1 MLTRLLV
8 FLCNHSPFL
17 RRMLWRWW
25 YSKLAREVA
34 TERWTFMNYGFAPA
48 DDAPLSLDPE
58 DEPDRLCIQLYEHVV
73 SPASLSGADVLEVG
87 CGRGGGAS
95 YLARYHRPAHF
106 TGIDFSPQAIAFCTE
121 RHRSIPNL
129 QFAAGDAENL
139 AYPDS
144 TFDAVVNVESS
155 HCYGNVARFFAEAHR
170 VLRPG
175 GWFLFAD
182 LRDPAEAAEL
192 EPLLRRQSWSGVEK
206 EDITAAVIH
215 ALKLDDARKSALI
228 AEWVPPRLRPL
239 FREFAGLSGGKISR
253 ALQSGEL
260 VYLRFALRK

>member
-1 MLTRLLV
+1 
-8 FLCNHSPFL
+8 
-17 RRMLWRWW
+17 
-25 YSKLAREVA
+25 
-34 TERWTFMNYGFAPA
+34 MNYGFAPA
-48 DDAPLSLDPE
+48 DATLLRLDPA
-58 DEPDRLCIQLYEHVV
+58 DEPDRLCIQLYERVV
-73 SPASLSGADVLEVG
+73 SPAKLSGANVLEVG

-106 TGIDFSPQAIAFCTE
+106 TGIDFSPQAIAFCAG

-129 QFAAGDAENL
+129 QFAVGDAENL

-155 HCYGNVARFFAEAHR
+155 HCYGDVSRFFGEAHR
-170 VLRPG
+170 ALRPG

-192 EPLLRRQSWSGVEK
+192 EPLLRRQPWSRVEK
-206 EDITAAVIH
+206 EDITAAVIR
-215 ALKLDDARKSALI
+215 ALELDDARKSAMI
-228 AEWVPPRLRPL
+228 ADWIPPRLRPL
-239 FREFAGLSGGKISR
+239 FQEFAGLSGGKISR
-253 ALQSGEL
+253 GLRSGGL